1 MVEPHGM
8 QRGSRRAAAA
18 LALLALFAGA
28 EPQAAAAEGPMTL
41 ERMDAV
47 IREHGAQ
54 VLRRDGIWEFDF
66 FGVRMACV
74 TDAKHN
80 RMRLISPVI
89 ELNKVTPEQHLKLLE
104 ANFHTAL
111 DARYGASEG
120 ILYALF
126 LHPLGSL
133 GDDQLRSALLQV
145 AALARSFGGDYSSG
159 TLRYGEPGTTM

>member
-1 MVEPHGM
+1 M
-8 QRGSRRAAAA
+8 QIEHSRRVAAV
-18 LALLALFAGA
+18 LLLLAASGGVLTSPTFADDVEGA
-28 EPQAAAAEGPMTL
+28 MDL
-41 ERMDAV
+41 ERMDAI
-47 IREHGAQ
+47 IRDHGTD
-54 VLRRDGIWEFDF
+54 VLRNGGIWEFDF

-80 RMRLISPVI
+80 RMRVLAPVVQPS
-89 ELNKVTPEQHLKLLE
+89 KVTPEQHLKLLE

-120 ILYALF
+120 ILYSLF

-133 GDDQLRSALLQV
+133 SDSQLRSALLQV
-145 AALARSFGGDYSSG
+145 AALARSFGSDYSSG